1 MEEKKSFQ
9 LAREVAWY
17 FFWFCVQGNKGGSQV
32 EGFLSLLKKKKICGP
47 ADTELQELCIDL
59 IMLL

>member
-32 EGFLSLLKKKKICGP
+32 EGFLSLLKKKKSV
-47 ADTELQELCIDL
+47 ALQIRSYRNCVLT
-59 IMLL
+59 